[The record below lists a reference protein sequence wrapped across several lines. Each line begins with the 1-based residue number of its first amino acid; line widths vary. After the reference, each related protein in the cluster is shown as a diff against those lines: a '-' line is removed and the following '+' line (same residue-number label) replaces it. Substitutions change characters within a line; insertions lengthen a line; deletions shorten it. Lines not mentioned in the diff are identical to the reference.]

1 MYYFKI
7 FTIFQ
12 MQSFYLKLYT
22 ILVFHHL
29 FIPKDA
35 NKLTLFFYTGI
46 FLALNFIKPRNH
58 PTFPTKQIIF
68 PIPNVSIHH

>member
-12 MQSFYLKLYT
+12 MQSYYLKLYT

-35 NKLTLFFYTGI
+35 NKLTLYLLCCSHCLKNNSGTPEKNFKNRKGI
-46 FLALNFIKPRNH
+46 FL
-58 PTFPTKQIIF
+58 T
-68 PIPNVSIHH
+68 VSDCSRI

>member
-12 MQSFYLKLYT
+12 MQSYYLKLYT

-35 NKLTLFFYTGI
+35 NKLTLFSWKNG
-46 FLALNFIKPRNH
+46 LAHWTLKQNIVS
-58 PTFPTKQIIF
+58 TFTFNCPLL
-68 PIPNVSIHH
+68 SIRLQNPWS